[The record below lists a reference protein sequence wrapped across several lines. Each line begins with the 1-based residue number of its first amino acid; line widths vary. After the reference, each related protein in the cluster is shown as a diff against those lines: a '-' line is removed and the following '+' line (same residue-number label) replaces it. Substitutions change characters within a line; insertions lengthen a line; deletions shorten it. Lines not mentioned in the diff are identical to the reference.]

1 MDTNLLRG
9 EIVAKYRT
17 QLAFADKIGWH
28 RNKVTKML
36 NGAYKPDTDEVASIV
51 DVLGLD
57 ERRYCDIFLPRKS
70 TNADN
75 AVKV

>member
-1 MDTNLLRG
+1 LDTNLLRG

-70 TNADN
+70 TNGDN